1 MKWKRSERL
10 VDMTHYLLEHPQ
22 QLIPLTFFAESYQS
36 AKSSISEDLSIV
48 KDTFEERGIGHLIT
62 VPGAAGGV
70 KYIPKV
76 PEESAKKVITELIKY
91 INFITHLQQ
100 QSFYTLHTYPL
111 CIRIPQR
118 TYPHIPYNT

>member
-76 PEESAKKVITELIKY
+76 PEESAKKVITELIKELSHSDRLLPGGY
-91 INFITHLQQ
+91 LFMTDLLGN
-100 QSFYTLHTYPL
+100 P
-111 CIRIPQR
+111 
-118 TYPHIPYNT
+118 